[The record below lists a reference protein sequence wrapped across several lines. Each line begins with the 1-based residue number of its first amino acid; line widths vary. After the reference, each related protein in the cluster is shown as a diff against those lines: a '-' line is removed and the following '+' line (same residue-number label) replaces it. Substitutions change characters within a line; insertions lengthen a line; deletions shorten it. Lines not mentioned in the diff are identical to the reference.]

1 MDFLNIAFELSLLF
15 WVVIAIISII
25 VVHLMMKTMRKLSR
39 SRYIVERKMRLKLK
53 PIFLKVYLLL
63 GLLNILSLA
72 APVFFTILNSMGGIF
87 CN

>member
-72 APVFFTILNSMGGIF
+72 VPVFFTILNSMGGIF